1 MTDRAS
7 ADPPRPAPG
16 ADLHVHTTHSDGV
29 CSPCEVVNAAATVG
43 LAALA
48 ITDHDTVS
56 ALAVARPEAA
66 RLGVE
71 LIGGVEWTA
80 ELDGR
85 EVHILGHF
93 LRDDDPAVLA
103 ASARLRA
110 ARVDRLAAMAERLA
124 VLGLSVD
131 LEGLRRAFPRATL
144 GRRHLADWLA
154 RTGQVSGPREAFA
167 RYLGDGGPAEV
178 PKPRL
183 DWTEAVALT
192 VAAGG
197 VAALAHPPYNLREA
211 TLRTLADGGLGA
223 IEVAGPGINPN
234 LGRRW
239 RAWADALGLI
249 PVSGSDF
256 HAQDRPG
263 RRVGAAVHARR
274 RPRTPVEPG
283 PRTPVRS
290 AGHEAVTNDD
300 QDAPEFPE
308 AAWCEPESEVEL
320 ESNKERDGDQI
331 PARTVQEGPG
341 QDRPGLQHP
350 VAGSAARSTSRS
362 STTWRPG

>member
-1 MTDRAS
+1 M
-7 ADPPRPAPG
+7 
-16 ADLHVHTTHSDGV
+16 
-29 CSPCEVVNAAATVG
+29 G

-66 RLGVE
+66 RLGIE

-93 LRDDDPAVLA
+93 VRDDDPAVLA

-110 ARVDRLAAMAERLA
+110 ARVERLAAMADRLA
-124 VLGLSVD
+124 ALGLSVD

-144 GRRHLADWLA
+144 GRRHLADWLT

-197 VAALAHPPYNLREA
+197 VAALAHPPYNLRES
-211 TLRTLADGGLGA
+211 TLKALADGGLGA
-223 IEVAGPGINPN
+223 VEVGGPGINRQPRPPLAR
-234 LGRRW
+234 LGRR
-239 RAWADALGLI
+239 A
-249 PVSGSDF
+249 
-256 HAQDRPG
+256 RPG
-263 RRVGAAVHARR
+263 PRLRLRFPRPGPPRPPRRRCVHPRR
-274 RPRTPVEPG
+274 RPRTP
-283 PRTPVRS
+283 
-290 AGHEAVTNDD
+290 
-300 QDAPEFPE
+300 
-308 AAWCEPESEVEL
+308 
-320 ESNKERDGDQI
+320 
-331 PARTVQEGPG
+331 ARLRRR
-341 QDRPGLQHP
+341 DRPSGLNVGERSGNP
-350 VAGSAARSTSRS
+350 V
-362 STTWRPG
+362 